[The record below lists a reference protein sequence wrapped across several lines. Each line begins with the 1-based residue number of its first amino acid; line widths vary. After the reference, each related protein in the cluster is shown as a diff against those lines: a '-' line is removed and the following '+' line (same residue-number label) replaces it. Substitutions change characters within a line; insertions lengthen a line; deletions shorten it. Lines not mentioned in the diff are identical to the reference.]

1 MAKKSQAKKANIMP
15 EDYTEV
21 LVAIGRIEE
30 GIKSV
35 HNSIERLERKTDAQD
50 AQIKDIKDDFQIIEL
65 NIQKLETQRSQT
77 KENMALLFA
86 LVAFVATSANI
97 VSTLMAATP

>member
-1 MAKKSQAKKANIMP
+1 MA

-35 HNSIERLERKTDAQD
+35 RSSIERLEKKSDAQD
-50 AQIKDIKDDFQIIEL
+50 DQIKELKDDMQGLEL
-65 NIQKLETQRSQT
+65 DVQKLETQRSQT

-86 LVAFVATSANI
+86 LVALVATSINI
-97 VSTLMAATP
+97 ISSIAGATP

>member
-1 MAKKSQAKKANIMP
+1 M

-35 HNSIERLERKTDAQD
+35 RNSIERLEKKSDAQD
-50 AQIKDIKDDFQIIEL
+50 VQIAAMKNEMQEL
-65 NIQKLETQRSQT
+65 ELDVQKLETQRSQT
-77 KENMALLFA
+77 KENVALLFA
-86 LVAFVATSANI
+86 IIALIATFLNI
-97 VSTLMAATP
+97 ASTSI

>member
-1 MAKKSQAKKANIMP
+1 MP

-35 HNSIERLERKTDAQD
+35 RNSIERLERKSDAQD
-50 AQIKDIKDDFQIIEL
+50 VQITAIKNEMQEL
-65 NIQKLETQRSQT
+65 ELDVQKLETQRSQT
-77 KENMALLFA
+77 KENVALLFA
-86 LVAFVATSANI
+86 FVAFTATVINLI
-97 VSTLMAATP
+97 INNM

>member
-1 MAKKSQAKKANIMP
+1 L

-35 HNSIERLERKTDAQD
+35 RSSIERLEKKSDAQD
-50 AQIKDIKDDFQIIEL
+50 KQIEDIKGNVQDLEL
-65 NIQKLETQRSQT
+65 DVQKLETQRSQT

-86 LVAFVATSANI
+86 LIAFVATTINI
-97 VSTLMAATP
+97 VSSLAGVTP

>member
-1 MAKKSQAKKANIMP
+1 MP

-35 HNSIERLERKTDAQD
+35 RNSIERLERKSDAQD
-50 AQIKDIKDDFQIIEL
+50 VQITAIKNEMQEL
-65 NIQKLETQRSQT
+65 ELDVQKLETQRSQT
-77 KENMALLFA
+77 KENVALLFA
-86 LVAFVATSANI
+86 FVAFTATVINLI
-97 VSTLMAATP
+97 VNNM

>member
-1 MAKKSQAKKANIMP
+1 M

-35 HNSIERLERKTDAQD
+35 RNSIERLEKKSDAQD
-50 AQIKDIKDDFQIIEL
+50 RQINEIKEDVQGLEL
-65 NIQKLETQRSQT
+65 NVQKLETQRSQT

-86 LVAFVATSANI
+86 LIAFVATTINI
-97 VSTLMAATP
+97 VSSLAGVTP

>member
-1 MAKKSQAKKANIMP
+1 M

-35 HNSIERLERKTDAQD
+35 RNSIERLEKKSDAQD
-50 AQIKDIKDDFQIIEL
+50 VQIKEIKDDVQEL
-65 NIQKLETQRSQT
+65 ELDVQKLETQRSQT
-77 KENMALLFA
+77 KENLALLFA
-86 LVAFVATSANI
+86 TLAFVATAINILAN
-97 VSTLMAATP
+97 LPL

>member
-1 MAKKSQAKKANIMP
+1 LEN
-15 EDYTEV
+15 YTEI

-35 HNSIERLERKTDAQD
+35 RNSIERLEKKSDAQD
-50 AQIKDIKDDFQIIEL
+50 AQISEIKDEMQGLEL
-65 NIQKLETQRSQT
+65 DVQKLETQRSQT

-86 LVAFVATSANI
+86 VVALIATIINILSATAI
-97 VSTLMAATP
+97 

>member
-1 MAKKSQAKKANIMP
+1 MA

-35 HNSIERLERKTDAQD
+35 RNSIERLEKKSDAQD
-50 AQIKDIKDDFQIIEL
+50 KQIEDIRGNVQEL
-65 NIQKLETQRSQT
+65 ELDVQKLETQRSQT
-77 KENMALLFA
+77 KENVALLFA
-86 LVAFVATSANI
+86 FIALGATIINLI
-97 VSTLMAATP
+97 LNNM

>member
-1 MAKKSQAKKANIMP
+1 MA

-35 HNSIERLERKTDAQD
+35 RNSIERLERKSDAQD
-50 AQIKDIKDDFQIIEL
+50 VQITEIKNEMQEL
-65 NIQKLETQRSQT
+65 ELDVQKLETQRSQT
-77 KENMALLFA
+77 KENVALLFA
-86 LVAFVATSANI
+86 FVAFTATVVNLI
-97 VSTLMAATP
+97 VNNL

>member
-1 MAKKSQAKKANIMP
+1 M

-35 HNSIERLERKTDAQD
+35 RNSIERLEKKSDAQD
-50 AQIKDIKDDFQIIEL
+50 VQIKEIKDDVQEL
-65 NIQKLETQRSQT
+65 ELDVQKLETQRSQT
-77 KENMALLFA
+77 KENLALLFA
-86 LVAFVATSANI
+86 LVAFVATAINILAN
-97 VSTLMAATP
+97 LPQ

>member
-1 MAKKSQAKKANIMP
+1 M

-35 HNSIERLERKTDAQD
+35 RNSIERLEKKSDAQD
-50 AQIKDIKDDFQIIEL
+50 NQIKEIRDDVQGLEL
-65 NIQKLETQRSQT
+65 DVQKLETQRSQT

-86 LVAFVATSANI
+86 IVALIATVINI
-97 VSTLMAATP
+97 LSSTTF

>member
-1 MAKKSQAKKANIMP
+1 M

-35 HNSIERLERKTDAQD
+35 RNSIERLEKKSDAQD
-50 AQIKDIKDDFQIIEL
+50 IQIAAMKNEMQEL
-65 NIQKLETQRSQT
+65 ELDVQKLETQRSQT
-77 KENMALLFA
+77 KENVALLFA
-86 LVAFVATSANI
+86 VIALIATVINI
-97 VSTLMAATP
+97 ASNGI

>member
-1 MAKKSQAKKANIMP
+1 MP

-35 HNSIERLERKTDAQD
+35 RNSIERLEKKSDAQD
-50 AQIKDIKDDFQIIEL
+50 EQIKEIKNEMQEL
-65 NIQKLETQRSQT
+65 ELDVQKLETQRSQT
-77 KENMALLFA
+77 KENLALLFA
-86 LVAFVATSANI
+86 SVAFLVTIANFIATR
-97 VSTLMAATP
+97 V

>member
-1 MAKKSQAKKANIMP
+1 M

-35 HNSIERLERKTDAQD
+35 RNSIERLEKKSDAQD
-50 AQIKDIKDDFQIIEL
+50 KQIEDIKGNVQEL
-65 NIQKLETQRSQT
+65 ELDVQKLETQRSQT
-77 KENMALLFA
+77 KENLALLFA
-86 LVAFVATSANI
+86 FVAFTATIINLL
-97 VSTLMAATP
+97 VTNM

>member
-1 MAKKSQAKKANIMP
+1 M

-35 HNSIERLERKTDAQD
+35 RSSIERLEKKSDAQD
-50 AQIKDIKDDFQIIEL
+50 KQIEDIKGNVQDLEL
-65 NIQKLETQRSQT
+65 DVQKLETQRSQT

-86 LVAFVATSANI
+86 LIAFVATTINI
-97 VSTLMAATP
+97 VSSLAGVTP

>member
-1 MAKKSQAKKANIMP
+1 M

-35 HNSIERLERKTDAQD
+35 RNSIERLEKKSDAQD
-50 AQIKDIKDDFQIIEL
+50 RQISEIKDDMQGLEL
-65 NIQKLETQRSQT
+65 DVQKLETQRSQT
-77 KENMALLFA
+77 KENLALLFA
-86 LVAFVATSANI
+86 LVAFVATI
-97 VSTLMAATP
+97 VNVISNNL

>member
-1 MAKKSQAKKANIMP
+1 L

-35 HNSIERLERKTDAQD
+35 RSSIERLEKKSDAQD
-50 AQIKDIKDDFQIIEL
+50 DQIKEIKDDVQGLEL
-65 NIQKLETQRSQT
+65 DIQKLETQRSQT

-86 LVAFVATSANI
+86 IVALIATSINI
-97 VSTLMAATP
+97 FSNFV

>member
-1 MAKKSQAKKANIMP
+1 L

-35 HNSIERLERKTDAQD
+35 RSSIERLEKKSDAQD
-50 AQIKDIKDDFQIIEL
+50 DQIKEIKDDVQGLEL
-65 NIQKLETQRSQT
+65 DVQKLETQRSQT

-86 LVAFVATSANI
+86 IVALIATSINI
-97 VSTLMAATP
+97 FSSFAGVTP

>member
-1 MAKKSQAKKANIMP
+1 LA
-15 EDYTEV
+15 DYTEV

-35 HNSIERLERKTDAQD
+35 RNSIERLEKKSDAQD
-50 AQIKDIKDDFQIIEL
+50 NQIKEIRDDVQGLEL
-65 NIQKLETQRSQT
+65 DVQKLETQRSQT

-86 LVAFVATSANI
+86 IIALIATVINI
-97 VSTLMAATP
+97 LSSTTF

>member
-1 MAKKSQAKKANIMP
+1 L

-35 HNSIERLERKTDAQD
+35 RSSIERLEKKSDAQD
-50 AQIKDIKDDFQIIEL
+50 DQIKEIKDDVQGLEL
-65 NIQKLETQRSQT
+65 DVQKLETQRSQT

-86 LVAFVATSANI
+86 IVALIATVINI
-97 VSTLMAATP
+97 LSSTAI

>member
-1 MAKKSQAKKANIMP
+1 MP

-35 HNSIERLERKTDAQD
+35 RNSIERLERKSDAQD
-50 AQIKDIKDDFQIIEL
+50 VQIKELKDDMQIIE
-65 NIQKLETQRSQT
+65 IDVQKLETQRSQT
-77 KENMALLFA
+77 KENVALLFA
-86 LVAFVATSANI
+86 FVAFTATVVNLI
-97 VSTLMAATP
+97 VNNM

>member
-1 MAKKSQAKKANIMP
+1 MA

-35 HNSIERLERKTDAQD
+35 RNSIERLERKSDAQD
-50 AQIKDIKDDFQIIEL
+50 VQIKELKDDMQIIEL
-65 NIQKLETQRSQT
+65 DVQKLETQRSQT
-77 KENMALLFA
+77 KENIALLFA
-86 LVAFVATSANI
+86 SVAFLVTLANFI
-97 VSTLMAATP
+97 STRI

>member
-1 MAKKSQAKKANIMP
+1 MA

-35 HNSIERLERKTDAQD
+35 RSSIERLEKKSDAQD
-50 AQIKDIKDDFQIIEL
+50 SQIREIKEDVQGLEL
-65 NIQKLETQRSQT
+65 DVQKLETQRSQT
-77 KENMALLFA
+77 KENVALLFA
-86 LVAFVATSANI
+86 VIALIATFVNI
-97 VSTLMAATP
+97 VSNLPR

>member
-1 MAKKSQAKKANIMP
+1 M

-35 HNSIERLERKTDAQD
+35 RSSIERLEKKSDAQD
-50 AQIKDIKDDFQIIEL
+50 KQIEDIKGNVQEL
-65 NIQKLETQRSQT
+65 ELDVQKLETQRSQT

-86 LVAFVATSANI
+86 LIAFVATTINI
-97 VSTLMAATP
+97 VSSLAGVTP

>member
-1 MAKKSQAKKANIMP
+1 MA

-35 HNSIERLERKTDAQD
+35 RYSIERLEKKSDAQD
-50 AQIKDIKDDFQIIEL
+50 VQITEIKNEMQEL
-65 NIQKLETQRSQT
+65 ELDVQKLETQRSQT
-77 KENMALLFA
+77 KENVALLFA
-86 LVAFVATSANI
+86 FVAFTATIINMI
-97 VSTLMAATP
+97 INNL

>member
-1 MAKKSQAKKANIMP
+1 M

-35 HNSIERLERKTDAQD
+35 RNSIERLEKKSDAQD
-50 AQIKDIKDDFQIIEL
+50 KQIDEIKEDVQGLEL
-65 NIQKLETQRSQT
+65 NVQKLETQRSQT

-86 LVAFVATSANI
+86 LIAFVATTINI
-97 VSTLMAATP
+97 VSSLAGVTP

>member
-1 MAKKSQAKKANIMP
+1 MP

-35 HNSIERLERKTDAQD
+35 RNSIERLERKSDAQD
-50 AQIKDIKDDFQIIEL
+50 VQIEAMKNEMQEL
-65 NIQKLETQRSQT
+65 ELDVQKLETQRSQT
-77 KENMALLFA
+77 KENLALLFA
-86 LVAFVATSANI
+86 LVAFVATILNV
-97 VSTLMAATP
+97 VSTNM

>member
-1 MAKKSQAKKANIMP
+1 M

-35 HNSIERLERKTDAQD
+35 RSSIERLEKKSDAQD
-50 AQIKDIKDDFQIIEL
+50 RQISEIKDDMQGLEL
-65 NIQKLETQRSQT
+65 DVQKLETQRSQT
-77 KENMALLFA
+77 KENLALLFA
-86 LVAFVATSANI
+86 LVAFVATI
-97 VSTLMAATP
+97 VNVISSNL

>member
-1 MAKKSQAKKANIMP
+1 MP

-35 HNSIERLERKTDAQD
+35 RNSIERLEKKSDAQD
-50 AQIKDIKDDFQIIEL
+50 DQIKEIKNDMQEL
-65 NIQKLETQRSQT
+65 ELDVQKLETQRSQT
-77 KENMALLFA
+77 KENAALLFA
-86 LVAFVATSANI
+86 LVAFVATSINI
-97 VSTLMAATP
+97 VSGLVGK

>member
-1 MAKKSQAKKANIMP
+1 L

-35 HNSIERLERKTDAQD
+35 RSSIERLEKKSDAQD
-50 AQIKDIKDDFQIIEL
+50 RQIEDIKGNVQEL
-65 NIQKLETQRSQT
+65 ELDVQKLETQRSQT

-86 LVAFVATSANI
+86 VVALLATVINI
-97 VSTLMAATP
+97 ASGFMVITP

>member
-1 MAKKSQAKKANIMP
+1 MP

-35 HNSIERLERKTDAQD
+35 RNSIERLEKKSDAQD
-50 AQIKDIKDDFQIIEL
+50 DQIKEIKEEMQGLEL
-65 NIQKLETQRSQT
+65 DVQKLETQRSQT
-77 KENMALLFA
+77 KENLALLFA
-86 LVAFVATSANI
+86 LVAFTATLINVISNNF
-97 VSTLMAATP
+97 

>member
-1 MAKKSQAKKANIMP
+1 L

-35 HNSIERLERKTDAQD
+35 RNSIESLEKKSDAQD
-50 AQIKDIKDDFQIIEL
+50 KQIEDIRGNVQEL
-65 NIQKLETQRSQT
+65 ELDVQKLETQRSQT
-77 KENMALLFA
+77 KENLALLFA
-86 LVAFVATSANI
+86 FVAFTATVINLI
-97 VSTLMAATP
+97 INNM